1 MTFVDFEV
9 GNTAYVYIHGLPRS
23 TPFNEKCIKVEIKM
37 NNGDKIRTMS
47 DNGVIYDFSPD
58 LNYLTIDP
66 VAKGVYYKL
75 LLNESAVGEYLT
87 VWDMF
92 SEMKDWFNMKYVE
105 FEGKYG
111 YETIKRLF
119 LNIFPDK
126 LEPINWI
133 AHNVGKHNERYNA
146 SAKDFA
152 YLITFAIEPISTG
165 KWNLSVSGAA
175 NKETVHQREY
185 EFYSLEDTLED
196 AMAQA
201 EVYYKMI
208 YNMVKEDLRS
218 GQNPT

>member
-9 GNTAYVYIHGLPRS
+9 GNYAFVYIHGLPRS

-37 NNGDKIRTMS
+37 NNGEKIRTMS
-47 DNGVIYDFSPD
+47 DNGVIYDFSPE
-58 LNYLTIDP
+58 LNYLTKDP
-66 VAKGVYYKL
+66 VTKGVYYKL

-126 LEPINWI
+126 LEPIPWV
-133 AHNVGKHNERYNA
+133 AHNVGKPNERYNA
-146 SAKDFA
+146 SARDFA
-152 YLITFAIEPISTG
+152 YLITFVIELCDNGWHLT
-165 KWNLSVSGAA
+165 VSGAG
-175 NKETVHQREY
+175 NKETIHRREF
-185 EFYSLEDTLED
+185 EFCSIEHTLED

-201 EVYYKMI
+201 EQYYKMI
-208 YNMVKEDLRS
+208 YNMVKEDLNN
-218 GQNPT
+218 GQNPF